1 MKNYLF
7 IFISTIT
14 ILFSSCS
21 NGHSQKYKSNLSAT
35 EFSKKIADLPAITI
49 IDVRSP
55 EEFEGGHIQNA
66 QNFNWNGN
74 DFDKQI
80 STLDQSK
87 PVLVYCLTD

>member
-7 IFISTIT
+7 ISISIFT
-14 ILFSSCS
+14 ILLSSCS
-21 NGHSQKYKSNLSAT
+21 NGQSQKYKSNLSAI
-35 EFSKKIADLPAITI
+35 EFSKKITDLPTVTI

-80 STLDQSK
+80 SNMDKSK
-87 PVLVYCLTD
+87 PVLELRF

>member
-7 IFISTIT
+7 ISISILT
-14 ILFSSCS
+14 ILLSNCS
-21 NGHSQKYKSNLSAT
+21 NGQSQKYKSNLSAN

-66 QNFNWNGN
+66 QNFDWNGN
-74 DFDKQI
+74 DFDNQI
-80 STLDQSK
+80 SAIDKSK
-87 PVLVYCLTD
+87 PVLVYCLS